1 MTDSSHPKSRGS
13 LRLGAG
19 ERWALLSAWSYALT
33 YVISGI
39 AMRAQELDYI
49 LAIALRTIPVFLLA
63 LTISFQDRRAH
74 GTTSSFVSD
83 RGAVVALIVSG
94 VLTFVI
100 GNPLLLAALR
110 AAGILVATP
119 VIGTQTLWSALL
131 AAVLLGEPFNLRM
144 ALAMLLGVV
153 GVLVLT
159 LGKTAQ
165 MALSPGWWLAVPYAT
180 GAALSWALG
189 GVLSAKAMRRG
200 VSRFQAV
207 VTSSLT
213 AIVCL
218 NVYLLA
224 SGRIALYVTTP
235 RTLVLSMLGAGVF
248 NAVALIGLTS
258 AIALTSVASATT
270 IYSLQIAFA
279 PLIAWLFAGEQLN
292 AVMALGIVMIALGVI
307 GVQRARL

>member
-1 MTDSSHPKSRGS
+1 
-13 LRLGAG
+13 L
-19 ERWALLSAWSYALT
+19 WALLSALCYALT

-39 AMRAQELDYI
+39 AMRAQEFDYI
-49 LAIALRTIPVFLLA
+49 LAVALRAIPVFLLA
-63 LTISFQDRRAH
+63 LFIGYRGKARAGAASAFPADRRA
-74 GTTSSFVSD
+74 TL
-83 RGAVVALIVSG
+83 ALVASG
-94 VLTFVI
+94 LLTFVI

-110 AAGILVATP
+110 VAGILVATP

-131 AAVLLGEPFNLRM
+131 AAVLLGEPFNLSM

-165 MALSPGWWLAVPYAT
+165 VALSSGWWLAVPFAAA
-180 GAALSWALG
+180 AALSWALG
-189 GVLSAKAMRRG
+189 GVLSAGAMRRG
-200 VSRFQAV
+200 ATRFQAV
-207 VTSSLT
+207 TTSSLT

-218 NVYLLA
+218 NAYLLA
-224 SGRIALYVTTP
+224 SGRMALYVTTS

-248 NAVALIGLTS
+248 NAIALIGLTS
-258 AIALTSVASATT
+258 AFALTSVASATT

-279 PLIAWLFAGEQLN
+279 PLIAWLFAGEQMN
-292 AVMALGIVMIALGVI
+292 AVMALGIVLIALGVI